1 MHMKNANKLTCTGL
15 LSLFK
20 TMYNTFIIS
29 QTVFQDYNKIHVDK
43 KTKSSYAY
51 QELSLA
57 ERISKKK
64 PTKYLHCPKTR
75 RVTVDEESI
84 VLMRQ

>member
-57 ERISKKK
+57 ERISQKKTNK
-64 PTKYLHCPKTR
+64 VPTLPK
-75 RVTVDEESI
+75 DEKGYS
-84 VLMRQ
+84 